1 MNNEDRY
8 QKQLKFERNLIMIPY
23 LIFAIIVLLC
33 NIFYP
38 EIKVTMT
45 LFGLLF
51 AYNLGLLFIAFI
63 RHFKRTLILT
73 LVLTILSGA
82 AFFTLLYV
90 FGINHEIF
98 GQIKK

>member
-1 MNNEDRY
+1 MNNEDKRE
-8 QKQLKFERNLIMIPY
+8 QQIKFEKNLITFPY
-23 LIFAIIVLLC
+23 LGFAIVVQLI

-38 EIKVTMT
+38 DIKVSMA
-45 LFGLLF
+45 LFGLFF

-63 RHFKRTLILT
+63 RHFKRTFILT

-90 FGINHEIF
+90 FGLRH
-98 GQIKK
+98 

>member
-1 MNNEDRY
+1 MNNEVKRE
-8 QKQLKFERNLIMIPY
+8 QQIKFEKNLITFPY
-23 LIFAIIVLLC
+23 LGFAIVVLLF

-38 EIKVTMT
+38 DIKVSMA
-45 LFGLLF
+45 LFGLFF

-73 LVLTILSGA
+73 LVLTVLSGA

-90 FGINHEIF
+90 FGLRH
-98 GQIKK
+98 

>member
-1 MNNEDRY
+1 MNNEDKRE
-8 QKQLKFERNLIMIPY
+8 QQIKFEKNLITFPY
-23 LIFAIIVLLC
+23 LGFAIVVLLF

-38 EIKVTMT
+38 DIKVSMA
-45 LFGLLF
+45 LFGLFF

-73 LVLTILSGA
+73 LVLTVLSGT

-90 FGINHEIF
+90 FGLRH
-98 GQIKK
+98 

>member
-1 MNNEDRY
+1 
-8 QKQLKFERNLIMIPY
+8 
-23 LIFAIIVLLC
+23 
-33 NIFYP
+33 
-38 EIKVTMT
+38 
-45 LFGLLF
+45 
-51 AYNLGLLFIAFI
+51 LGLLFIAFI

>member
-1 MNNEDRY
+1 MNNEDKRE
-8 QKQLKFERNLIMIPY
+8 QQIKFEKNLITFPY
-23 LIFAIIVLLC
+23 LGFAIVVLLF

-38 EIKVTMT
+38 DIKVSMA
-45 LFGLLF
+45 LFGLFF

-73 LVLTILSGA
+73 LVLTVLSGA

-90 FGINHEIF
+90 FGLRH
-98 GQIKK
+98 

>member
-1 MNNEDRY
+1 MNNEDKRE
-8 QKQLKFERNLIMIPY
+8 QQIKFEKNLITFPY
-23 LIFAIIVLLC
+23 LGFAIVVLLF

-38 EIKVTMT
+38 DIKVSMA
-45 LFGLLF
+45 LFGLFF

-73 LVLTILSGA
+73 LVLTVLSGE

-90 FGINHEIF
+90 FGLRH
-98 GQIKK
+98 

>member
-1 MNNEDRY
+1 MNNEDKRE
-8 QKQLKFERNLIMIPY
+8 QQIKFEKNLITFPY
-23 LIFAIIVLLC
+23 LGFAIVVLLF

-38 EIKVTMT
+38 DIKVSMA
-45 LFGLLF
+45 LFGLFF

-82 AFFTLLYV
+82 TFFTLLYV
-90 FGINHEIF
+90 FGLRH
-98 GQIKK
+98 

>member
-1 MNNEDRY
+1 MVMNNEDKRE
-8 QKQLKFERNLIMIPY
+8 QQIKFEKNLITFPY
-23 LIFAIIVLLC
+23 LGFAIVVLLF

-38 EIKVTMT
+38 DIKVSMA
-45 LFGLLF
+45 LFGLFF

-90 FGINHEIF
+90 FGLRH
-98 GQIKK
+98 

>member
-1 MNNEDRY
+1 MVMNNEDKRE
-8 QKQLKFERNLIMIPY
+8 QQIKFEKNLITFPY
-23 LIFAIIVLLC
+23 LGFAIVVLLF

-38 EIKVTMT
+38 DIKVSMA
-45 LFGLLF
+45 LFGLFF

-73 LVLTILSGA
+73 LVLTVLSGA

-90 FGINHEIF
+90 FGLSLIHI
-98 GQIKK
+98 

>member
-1 MNNEDRY
+1 MNNEDKRE
-8 QKQLKFERNLIMIPY
+8 QQIKFEKNLITFPY
-23 LIFAIIVLLC
+23 LGFAIVVLLF

-38 EIKVTMT
+38 DIKVSMA
-45 LFGLLF
+45 LFGLFF

-73 LVLTILSGA
+73 LLLTVLSGA

-90 FGINHEIF
+90 FGLRH
-98 GQIKK
+98 